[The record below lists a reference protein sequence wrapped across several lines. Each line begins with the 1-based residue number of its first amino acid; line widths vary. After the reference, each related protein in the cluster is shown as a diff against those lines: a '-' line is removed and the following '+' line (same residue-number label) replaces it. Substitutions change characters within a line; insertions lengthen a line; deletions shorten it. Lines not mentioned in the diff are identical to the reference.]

1 MTIIIKKDK
10 RAGKPELTRA
20 MITAMGNKLKDFKDV
35 SGIVIQAEFKDG
47 SGMRFRKF
55 DDEEQ

>member
-1 MTIIIKKDK
+1 
-10 RAGKPELTRA
+10 